1 MNFFIIINNVVHTQL
16 DTTWHH
22 IQLEFQSQIIVAN
35 VNVSKCV
42 KNMLWLMKL
51 LDLVLCIFL

>member
-1 MNFFIIINNVVHTQL
+1 MIFFKTTNNVVHTQL
-16 DTTWHH
+16 DTTWHL

-35 VNVSKCV
+35 VHVSKCV

-51 LDLVLCIFL
+51 LDLVL